1 MSLPVSIAAP
11 SRQALATFLLGRGEP
26 PAPEVLRAARVAAY
40 AYTALPPDHPLR
52 PHLRGDYLA
61 ALARHQRIKQEVA
74 PLVTAWRDA
83 GIEALFFKGFHLA
96 EFVYPAPGARFH
108 GDVDLVLREEELE
121 RAARIAGELGWL
133 GASDVARAWP
143 RFSHGALA
151 LLRPGGS
158 TFLEAQRFVVHS
170 ATRWTALPRRLTAA
184 VWENSLERAWEGTTV
199 RLPHPVD
206 ALLVCLVLHRC
217 WDVAPWA
224 LKPHDPVDF
233 RLLAAH
239 GPVTHEE
246 VWARAREL
254 RCDRTLGAFLE
265 RCDPWDGRWEVEP
278 PALGKRLR
286 LDLSLW
292 PERTPR
298 RYERRVLRL
307 ARVRRLARVPR
318 ILLEGVRAL
327 PAALAA
333 LRALRR
339 ERDLSRLLASLTPA
353 PGRARSSERRRFRT
367 VSMLR
372 RLARFL
378 PHGGAGPCVVRSLV
392 IYTALQRQG
401 WPVVFVSGVRREAGG
416 VVGHAWVELGGTV
429 LPELGEP
436 PAVLEQYAVNFR
448 YPAEA

>member
-1 MSLPVSIAAP
+1 MALPSMIPIP
-11 SRQALATFLLGRGEP
+11 SRRLLAGFLLGRGELP
-26 PAPEVLRAARVAAY
+26 EPEVLRAARVAAY
-40 AYTALPPDHPLR
+40 AYTTLAPDHPLR
-52 PHLRGDYLA
+52 PLLRGDYLA
-61 ALARHQRIKQEVA
+61 ALARHQRIKQEVT
-74 PLVTAWRDA
+74 PLIAAWRDA
-83 GIEALFFKGFHLA
+83 GIEALFFKGFHMA
-96 EFVYPAPGARFH
+96 EFVYPVPGARFH
-108 GDVDLVLREEELE
+108 GDVDLVLREDELE

-133 GASDVARAWP
+133 GASDAARAWP
-143 RFSHGALA
+143 RFGHGALE
-151 LLRPGGS
+151 LRRPGGS
-158 TFLEAQRFVVHS
+158 TFLEAQRFVVHR
-170 ATRWTALPRRLTAA
+170 ATPLTALPRRLTAA
-184 VWENSLERAWEGTTV
+184 VWANSIERAWEGTTV

-217 WDVAPWA
+217 WDMAPWR

-239 GPVTHEE
+239 GPVTREA

-254 RCDRTLGAFLE
+254 RCERTLAAFLE
-265 RCDPWDGRWEVEP
+265 RCDPWAGTWEVDP
-278 PALGKRLR
+278 PGLATRLR
-286 LDLSLW
+286 LDLSAW

-298 RYERRVLRL
+298 RYERRLLRL
-307 ARVRRLARVPR
+307 ARLPGVV
-318 ILLEGVRAL
+318 LEGVRAL

-333 LRALRR
+333 FRALRR
-339 ERDLSRLLASLTPA
+339 EKDLSRLLASLTPA
-353 PGRARSSERRRFRT
+353 PRRARSSKRRRFRT
-367 VSMLR
+367 ISALR

-401 WPVVFVSGVRREAGG
+401 WPVVFVSGVRSEAGS